1 MKAKFFS
8 TTTNNYRQE
17 GAYPPGPTTLEDV
30 VNAWLQENPNVR
42 VVHIKQSAGGSSF
55 WSVGHVFVS
64 VWYEEEEN

>member
-8 TTTNNYRQE
+8 TTTNNYRQQK
-17 GAYPPGPTTLEDV
+17 AAHPPSPTLEDE

-55 WSVGHVFVS
+55 WSVGDVFVS